1 MGLDTVELVIAIED
15 AFEVRIANDDAAKLT
30 TPAEVT
36 DYLMSRLRTD
46 GGDPCPSQAGFYR
59 IRSVLMTQFGIP
71 RLQIHPDSSWCELFK
86 SDIPIAWRKLG
97 EALAVD
103 NFPRLERTKAFFIV
117 TVFGIPALAAI
128 PMLKFG
134 VGFSLIL
141 IVYAVLAMFANFLTS
156 GMGRLVPARYRTVAS
171 LISYVKCA
179 DSRLWTREA
188 VLAKVITIT
197 SEQLGIRLDEI
208 RPGSR
213 FVDDLGA
220 D

>member
-15 AFEVRIANDDAAKLT
+15 AFEVRIGNDDAAKLS

-46 GGDPCPSQAGFYR
+46 SGDPCPSQAGFYR
-59 IRSVLMTQFGIP
+59 IRSALMTQFGIP
-71 RLQIHPDSSWCELFK
+71 RQQIHPDSSWCELFK
-86 SDIPIAWRKLG
+86 SDIPNAWSKLG
-97 EALAVD
+97 DALAVD
-103 NFPRLERTKAFFIV
+103 NFPRLARTKAFFIV
-117 TVFGIPALAAI
+117 AVFGIPALVAI
-128 PMLKFG
+128 PMLKSG

-141 IVYAVLAMFANFLTS
+141 VVYGVLALFANTLTS

-171 LISYVKCA
+171 LIPYVKCA

-188 VLAKVITIT
+188 VLAKVIEIT
-197 SEQLGIRLDEI
+197 SQQLGLRIDQI
-208 RPGSR
+208 RPDSH
-213 FVDDLGA
+213 FVYDLGA